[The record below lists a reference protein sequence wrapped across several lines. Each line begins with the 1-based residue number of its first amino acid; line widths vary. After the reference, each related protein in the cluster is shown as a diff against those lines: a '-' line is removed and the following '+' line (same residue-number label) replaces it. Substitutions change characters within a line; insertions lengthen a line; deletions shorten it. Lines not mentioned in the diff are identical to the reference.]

1 MLDNHSKI
9 AAIVHIVLGTFSFL
23 LLACLAAFFRA
34 LVEIV
39 RDAPAVIE
47 LLTGVGSIIL
57 GVLVTLCLLQIG
69 SAIAFLKGSLAAS
82 AIAFLKG
89 SLAARTP
96 LIIFSIIALFNVPV
110 GTVAGGYSLWALL
123 RK

>member
-1 MLDNHSKI
+1 MLDTHSKI
-9 AAIVHIVLGTFSFL
+9 AAIVHIVLGTFSLL
-23 LLACLAAFFRA
+23 LLACLAVFFRA

-47 LLTGVGSIIL
+47 LITGVGSIIL
-57 GVLVTLCLLQIG
+57 GVLVTLCLLQIV
-69 SAIAFLKGSLAAS
+69 SAIAFLKGSLV
-82 AIAFLKG
+82 
-89 SLAARTP
+89 ARTP

>member
-1 MLDNHSKI
+1 MLDNHSRI
-9 AAIVHIVLGTFSFL
+9 AAITHIILGFLSLL
-23 LLACLAAFFRA
+23 LLACIAIFFRA
-34 LVEIV
+34 LAEIV
-39 RDAPAVIE
+39 RNAPAVVEFI
-47 LLTGVGSIIL
+47 TGAGTIIL
-57 GVLVTLCLLQIG
+57 GVLVALCLLQIG
-69 SAIAFLKGSLAAS
+69 S

-110 GTVAGGYSLWALL
+110 GTLAGGYSLWALL

>member
-9 AAIVHIVLGTFSFL
+9 AAIVHIVLGTFSLL
-23 LLACLAAFFRA
+23 LLACLAVFFRA

-39 RDAPAVIE
+39 RDVPAVIE

-69 SAIAFLKGSLAAS
+69 S

-123 RK
+123 RR

>member
-1 MLDNHSKI
+1 MLDNHSRI
-9 AAIVHIVLGTFSFL
+9 AAIG
-23 LLACLAAFFRA
+23 
-34 LVEIV
+34 
-39 RDAPAVIE
+39 
-47 LLTGVGSIIL
+47 
-57 GVLVTLCLLQIG
+57 
-69 SAIAFLKGSLAAS
+69 S